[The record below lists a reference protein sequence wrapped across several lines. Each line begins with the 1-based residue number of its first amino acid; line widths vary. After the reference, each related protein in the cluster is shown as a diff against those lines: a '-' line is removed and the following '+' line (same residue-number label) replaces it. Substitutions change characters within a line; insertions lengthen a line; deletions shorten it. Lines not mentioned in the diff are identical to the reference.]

1 MTTMKTTAGVMCS
14 CTLGEWRP
22 APNIAVGLVR
32 NVQMPWDACHA
43 YPHWRSDSRD
53 CARWRSCIVCV
64 CVYSKSIVDERR
76 LLHATNAPRM
86 QWDRIAVP
94 AQVSAQFLIFV
105 TRSSLLMRMACK
117 LDNPRTVCA
126 CFAVCMVVSGQ
137 LVLFVHWCWFPA
149 VG

>member
-1 MTTMKTTAGVMCS
+1 MKTTTMKTTAGVTCS

-32 NVQMPWDACHA
+32 SVQMLWDACRA
-43 YPHWRSDSRD
+43 YPHWRSDFGD
-53 CARWRSCIVCV
+53 CARWRSCIVYV

-76 LLHATNAPRM
+76 LLHAANAPRM

-105 TRSSLLMRMACK
+105 TRSQR
-117 LDNPRTVCA
+117 CA
-126 CFAVCMVVSGQ
+126 STATGLNGNGRFNGTGTAVAPVYGAASAGSRCS
-137 LVLFVHWCWFPA
+137 CR
-149 VG
+149 